1 MAIPP
6 APPPGRPDITGAVLF
21 YSKPEPLSRDTHA
34 KLGLRRMDKPFG
46 FAAASHVVPLTV
58 TEFQVAGLSYP
69 IIFAGEKYQ
78 PLAVM
83 GVSERNLFIAPDGA
97 FQMGAYIPAYIR
109 RYPFVLA
116 ADETRTNM
124 VVCIDRAASMLG
136 EDYDLAFFD
145 AKGEPT
151 EYTNGCIQF
160 CHDFEGEGRRTE
172 SFVQLL
178 RDLDLFEVKRA
189 TYTPPNPDGTP
200 GEVQPVAEYYAV
212 SEEKLKAL
220 SAEKLRELF
229 ENGALQQIYAHL
241 MSLSGWD
248 RLITYAIAAQAMEQ
262 GAVQAPA
269 PANRPN

>member
-136 EDYDLAFFD
+136 EYLVPHDEAANALL
-145 AKGEPT
+145 
-151 EYTNGCIQF
+151 TNC
-160 CHDFEGEGRRTE
+160 RKW
-172 SFVQLL
+172 S
-178 RDLDLFEVKRA
+178 A
-189 TYTPPNPDGTP
+189 
-200 GEVQPVAEYYAV
+200 
-212 SEEKLKAL
+212 LKAWGMQL
-220 SAEKLRELF
+220 AKRRGLAKAKVAVARKL
-229 ENGALQQIYAHL
+229 
-241 MSLSGWD
+241 
-248 RLITYAIAAQAMEQ
+248 
-262 GAVQAPA
+262 AVTC
-269 PANRPN
+269 